1 MLNSPLQTDWHEF
14 QCAPST
20 QNLATLLRPRY
31 KRLQFE
37 FASHLAQSVGP
48 GAPVGLGEGAK
59 PDAPAF
65 LVAVRQKKWRP
76 EKAAI
81 LITADLLDYFAVSFG
96 TEKLPPES

>member
-1 MLNSPLQTDWHEF
+1 MKSCDGPLP
-14 QCAPST
+14 AAINGAISI
-20 QNLATLLRPRY
+20 
-31 KRLQFE
+31 
-37 FASHLAQSVGP
+37 ASHLAQSVGP